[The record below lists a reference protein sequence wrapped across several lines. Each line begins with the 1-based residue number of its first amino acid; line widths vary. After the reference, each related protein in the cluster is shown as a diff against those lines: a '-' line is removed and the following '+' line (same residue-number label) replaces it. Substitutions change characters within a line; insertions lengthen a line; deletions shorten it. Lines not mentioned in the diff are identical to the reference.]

1 MKLKDNNKK
10 RRVYLEAIY
19 RICLVK
25 GFKDLK
31 IDDIAEEIGITKMT
45 LYNNFDNKDE
55 IIKSVLSY
63 RSNKYIEFI
72 GSMDQSK
79 NNAIDDLMAVL
90 AFQDEFPL
98 PEIPTFYLSFL
109 KAYPRVYRL
118 YKAKLRRILKLF
130 IINNIKKGVEEGIY
144 LSDINSDNIAN
155 FAINTMDNMIDK
167 WLNKE
172 VHLDLKTTHEHI
184 ITYHIRGIANQRG
197 LKILETYKKEGF
209 KK

>member
-10 RRVYLEAIY
+10 KQVYLEAIY
-19 RICLVK
+19 RVYLVK

-31 IDDIAEEIGITKMT
+31 IEDVAEDIGITKMT
-45 LYNNFDNKDE
+45 LYNNFDSKNE

-63 RSNKYIEFI
+63 RSNKYLKFI
-72 GSMDQSK
+72 DNMDNSK
-79 NNAIDDLMAVL
+79 NNAIDDLMSVL

-130 IINNIKKGVEEGIY
+130 IINNIKKGIEEGIY
-144 LSDINSDNIAN
+144 ISDINSDNIAN

-167 WLNKE
+167 WLNGE
-172 VHLDLKTTHEHI
+172 VNLDLKTTHEHI
-184 ITYHIRGIANQRG
+184 ITYHIRGIANQKG
-197 LKILETYKKEGF
+197 LKILENYKKRG
-209 KK
+209 